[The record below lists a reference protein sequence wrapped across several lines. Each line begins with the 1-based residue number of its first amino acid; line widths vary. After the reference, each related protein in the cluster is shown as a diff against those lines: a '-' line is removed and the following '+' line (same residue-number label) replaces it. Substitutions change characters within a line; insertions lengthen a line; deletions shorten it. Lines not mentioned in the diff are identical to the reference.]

1 MNLRVNEAGARFP
14 LVTGRFR
21 LQAWRVKSILLFSLG
36 WSLSLATL
44 ADAQST
50 APTVARALK
59 PETYLLQIEPKA
71 MRTANSRPYGN
82 AQRTVFTP
90 AREIGGEDW
99 LETYNQADFEKLG
112 ISWESFVERARKA
125 ADRRLAALKPELV
138 KDREGRVLYAVY
150 RGAAPV
156 YSSLLVAPSLAKVF
170 EKIFGGEVWLA
181 TPDRNSLYVFPA
193 NAEVVNDFA
202 SDLEERF
209 QTNAFA
215 ASEEVFSLNT
225 AGELRAVAVFTDG

>member
-1 MNLRVNEAGARFP
+1 MNEASARFP

-21 LQAWRVKSILLFSLG
+21 LQAWRVRSILLFPLWLG
-36 WSLSLATL
+36 LSLVTS
-44 ADAQST
+44 ADAQSPS
-50 APTVARALK
+50 PTVARALK

-71 MRTANSRPYGN
+71 MRTANSRPYGS
-82 AQRTVFTP
+82 AQKTVFTP
-90 AREIGGEDW
+90 AKEVGGDDW
-99 LETYNQADFEKLG
+99 LDPYNKEDFEKLG

-125 ADRRLAALKPELV
+125 ADRRLASLKPELV

-150 RGAAPV
+150 RGAEPV

-202 SDLEERF
+202 GDLEERF

-215 ASEEVFSLNT
+215 ASEEIFSLNT
-225 AGELRAVAVFTDG
+225 AGELRAVAVFTER